1 MVVLQVLKDFA
12 GGTTIH
18 GFGNLVKSGSSRKK
32 IIWVISLIV
41 AMMYAT
47 LEMRNS
53 VISK

>member
-12 GGTTIH
+12 GGTSIH
-18 GFGNLVKSGSSRKK
+18 GFVYLVRPESSLKK
-32 IIWVISLIV
+32 LIWAIALIV